1 MTPKNNDYDYDLF
14 VIGAGSGG
22 VRASRMS
29 ASFGAKVGIAEEYR
43 FGGTCVIRGCVP
55 KKLMVHASHF
65 GEDFED
71 AEGFGW
77 TVDGAAFSWPGLI
90 AAKDKEIDR
99 LEAIYGTILGDAG
112 VETYRARATFVD
124 AHTLDV
130 GGEKITAETILI
142 ATGGR
147 PTLPDIPGIEHAITS
162 NEVFH
167 LAEMPER
174 IAIVGGGYIAIE
186 FAGIFNGLGAATTVL
201 YRGEQILRGFD
212 DDVRHHLAAEIVKK
226 GVDLRIE
233 TNVTNITKS
242 GAEITLTLTDGSTLE
257 VDAVMYGTGRQANV
271 DGLGLE
277 AVGVERNAWGG
288 VVVDDYSKTTA
299 DNIYAIGD
307 VTNRVELTPVALMEG
322 MALAR
327 TLYANQPTSPDHKN
341 VPHAVF
347 SQPSVS
353 VVGMTEAEARAHC
366 GEIDLYKSAFKPL
379 KHTLSG
385 RDERSFMKL
394 IVEQKTQ
401 AVVGVHMVGAD
412 AAEIIQGIA
421 IAVKMGATKQ
431 QFDATLG
438 IHPTSAEEF
447 VTMRDKWTP
456 PVEIAAE

>member
-1 MTPKNNDYDYDLF
+1 MSNYDYDLF

-29 ASFGAKVGIAEEYR
+29 AGFGARVGIAEEYR

-65 GEDFED
+65 AEDFED

-77 TVDGAAFSWPGLI
+77 SVDGASFSWPGLI

-99 LEAIYGTILGDAG
+99 LEAVYGTILGNAG
-112 VETYRARATFVD
+112 VETFHARATFVD

-130 GGEKITAETILI
+130 GGKQVTAETILI
-142 ATGGR
+142 ATGGK
-147 PTLPDIPGIEHAITS
+147 PTLPDVPGIEHASTS
-162 NEVFH
+162 NDVFH
-167 LAEMPER
+167 LPEMPER
-174 IAIVGGGYIAIE
+174 VAVVGGGYIAIE
-186 FAGIFNGLGAATTVL
+186 FAGIFNGLGAQVMQL

-212 DDVRHHLAAEIVKK
+212 DDVRNHLAAEVVKK
-226 GVDLRIE
+226 GIDLRVE
-233 TNVTNITKS
+233 TNVT
-242 GAEITLTLTDGSTLE
+242 EIAKTSDGIKLTLTDGSTLE
-257 VDAVMYGTGRQANV
+257 VDAVLYGTGRGANV
-271 DGLGLE
+271 DGLGVEDL
-277 AVGVERNAWGG
+277 GVERNVWGG
-288 VVVDDYSKTTA
+288 IVVDEYSKTTV

-322 MALAR
+322 MALAS
-327 TLYANQPTSPDHKN
+327 TLYGGQPTSPDHAD

-353 VVGMTEAEARAHC
+353 VVGLTEAEARSHY
-366 GEIDLYKSAFKPL
+366 GDVDLYKSEFRPL

-385 RDERSFMKL
+385 SDERSFMKL
-394 IVEQKTQ
+394 IVDSASQR
-401 AVVGVHMVGAD
+401 VVGVHMVGAD

-447 VTMRDKWTP
+447 VTMRDKWVP
-456 PVEIAAE
+456 PVDVAAE

>member
-1 MTPKNNDYDYDLF
+1 MSTTHGYDYDLF

-29 ASFGAKVGIAEEYR
+29 ASYGAKVGVAEEYR

-71 AEGFGW
+71 AAGFGW
-77 TVDGAAFSWPGLI
+77 TVEGASFSWEDLI
-90 AAKDKEIDR
+90 TAKDKEIDR
-99 LEAIYGTILGDAG
+99 LEGIYANILGNAG
-112 VETYRARATFVD
+112 VETYRARAKFID

-130 GGEKITAETILI
+130 GGDTITAETILI
-142 ATGGR
+142 ATGGW
-147 PTLPDIPGIEHAITS
+147 PTLPDIPGIEHAISS

-167 LAEMPER
+167 LADLPKR
-174 IAIVGGGYIAIE
+174 VAVVGGGYIAVE
-186 FAGIFNGLGAATTVL
+186 FAGVFNGLGAETTLL

-212 DDVRHHLAAEIVKK
+212 DDVRNHLAGEIVKK
-226 GVDLRIE
+226 GIDLRVGI
-233 TNVTNITKS
+233 NVTNIEKS
-242 GAEITLTLTDGSTLE
+242 GDEITLSLTDGSTMA
-257 VDAVMYGTGRQANV
+257 VDAVMFGTGRNANV
-271 DGLGLE
+271 DNLGIE
-277 AVGVERNAWGG
+277 NIGVERNAWGG
-288 VVVDDYSKTTA
+288 VVVDDYSKTTV

-327 TLYANQPTSPDHKN
+327 TLYANEPTSPDHKD

-353 VVGMTEAEARAHC
+353 VVGMSEAEARAHY
-366 GEIDLYKSAFKPL
+366 GEIDLYKSSFKPL

-394 IVEQKTQ
+394 IVDQKTQ
-401 AVVGVHMVGAD
+401 VVVGVHMVGAD

-438 IHPTSAEEF
+438 VHPTSAEEF
-447 VTMRDKWTP
+447 VTMRDKWTEP
-456 PVEIAAE
+456 AEKAAE

>member
-1 MTPKNNDYDYDLF
+1 MTNYDYDLF

-29 ASFGAKVGIAEEYR
+29 ASYGARVGIAEEYR

-65 GEDFED
+65 AEDFED

-77 TVDGAAFSWPGLI
+77 SVEGATFSWPGLI

-99 LEAIYGTILGDAG
+99 LEGIYGTILGNAG
-112 VETYRARATFVD
+112 VETYRGRATIVD

-130 GGEKITAETILI
+130 AGEKITAETILI

-167 LAEMPER
+167 LPEMPKR
-174 IAIVGGGYIAIE
+174 IAIVGGGYIAVE
-186 FAGIFNGLGAATTVL
+186 FAGVFNGLGAETTLL
-201 YRGEQILRGFD
+201 YRGEQILRNFD
-212 DDVRHHLAAEIVKK
+212 DDVRNHLAEEIVKK
-226 GVDLRIE
+226 GVDLRVE
-233 TNVTNITKS
+233 TNVTNIEKTDS
-242 GAEITLTLTDGSTLE
+242 GLALSLTDGSILE
-257 VDAVMYGTGRQANV
+257 VDAVMFGTGRHANV

-277 AVGVERNAWGG
+277 NVTVERNVWGG
-288 VVVDDYSKTTA
+288 VVVDEYSKTTA

-327 TLYANQPTSPDHKN
+327 TLYANEPTSPDHKN
-341 VPHAVF
+341 VAHAVF

-394 IVEQKTQ
+394 IVDQKTQ
-401 AVVGVHMVGAD
+401 QVMGVHMVGAD

-447 VTMRDKWTP
+447 VTMRDKWVP
-456 PVEIAAE
+456 PVDIAAE

>member
-1 MTPKNNDYDYDLF
+1 MTKYDYDLF

-29 ASFGAKVGIAEEYR
+29 ASFGAKVGVAEEYR

-77 TVDGAAFSWPGLI
+77 SVAGASFSWPALI

-99 LEAIYGTILGDAG
+99 LEGIYGTILGNAG
-112 VETYRARATFVD
+112 VETYAARATFVD
-124 AHTLDV
+124 EHTLDV
-130 GGEKITAETILI
+130 GGQTVTAETILI

-147 PTLPDIPGIEHAITS
+147 PTMPDIPGIEHAISS

-167 LAEMPER
+167 LAQQPAR
-174 IAIVGGGYIAIE
+174 VAIVGGGYIAVE
-186 FAGIFNGLGAATTVL
+186 FAGIFNGLGSATTLL

-212 DDVRHHLAAEIVKK
+212 DDVRNHLAVEIVKK
-226 GVDLRIE
+226 GIDLRVG
-233 TNVTNITKS
+233 TNVTKIEKA
-242 GAEITLTLTDGSTLE
+242 GDEIALTLTDGSTLV
-257 VDAVMYGTGRQANV
+257 VDAVMFGTGRQANV

-277 AVGVERNAWGG
+277 LVGVERNAWGG
-288 VVVDDYSKTTA
+288 VVVDEFSQTTVN
-299 DNIYAIGD
+299 NIYAIGD

-327 TLYANQPTSPDHKN
+327 TLYANEPTSPDHKN

-353 VVGMTEAEARAHC
+353 VVGMTEAEARAHY

-394 IVEQKTQ
+394 IVDQKTQ
-401 AVVGVHMVGAD
+401 VVVGVHMVGAD

>member
-1 MTPKNNDYDYDLF
+1 MELKMAEYDYDLF

-29 ASFGAKVGIAEEYR
+29 ASFGARVGIAEEYR

-55 KKLMVHASHF
+55 KKLMVYASHF
-65 GEDFED
+65 AEEFED
-71 AEGFGW
+71 AGGFGW
-77 TVDGAAFSWPGLI
+77 TVGESSFSWPALI

-99 LEAIYGTILGDAG
+99 LEGIYHNILGNAG
-112 VETYRARATFVD
+112 VEMHKGRATIVD

-130 GGEKITAETILI
+130 AGKTVTADTILV
-142 ATGGR
+142 ATGGK
-147 PTLPDIPGIEHAITS
+147 PTLPDVPGIEHAITS
-162 NEVFH
+162 NEIFH
-167 LAEMPER
+167 LPDLPKRA
-174 IAIVGGGYIAIE
+174 AVVGGGYIAIE
-186 FAGIFNGLGAATTVL
+186 FAGILNGLGAETTL
-201 YRGEQILRGFD
+201 FYRGEQILRGFD
-212 DDVRHHLAAEIVKK
+212 DDVRNHLAKEVVKK
-226 GVDLRIE
+226 GLNLRTG
-233 TNVTNITKS
+233 TNVTSIEKTAT
-242 GAEITLTLTDGSTLE
+242 GLTLTLTDGTTTE
-257 VDAVMYGTGRQANV
+257 VDAVLYGTGRHANV

-288 VVVDDYSKTTA
+288 VVVDEFSQTTVP
-299 DNIYAIGD
+299 NIYAIGD

-327 TLYANQPTSPDHKN
+327 TLYAGEPTSPDHKD

-347 SQPSVS
+347 SQPSCAI
-353 VVGMTEAEARAHC
+353 VGMTEAEALAHY
-366 GEIDLYKSAFKPL
+366 GELDLYKSTFRAL

-385 RDERSFMKL
+385 NDEQTFMKL
-394 IVEQKTQ
+394 IVDQASQK
-401 AVVGVHMVGAD
+401 VVGVHMVGAD
-412 AAEIIQGIA
+412 AAEIIQGVA

-456 PVEIAAE
+456 PQAEAAE

>member
-1 MTPKNNDYDYDLF
+1 MAEYDYDLF

-29 ASFGAKVGIAEEYR
+29 ASFGARVGIAEEYR

-55 KKLMVHASHF
+55 KKLMVYASHF
-65 GEDFED
+65 AEDFEE
-71 AEGFGW
+71 AAGFGW
-77 TVDGAAFSWPGLI
+77 TVGESSFSWPALI

-99 LEAIYGTILGDAG
+99 LEGIYGTILGNAG
-112 VETYRARATFVD
+112 VETYHARAVIVD

-130 GGEKITAETILI
+130 GGKKITADTILI

-147 PTLPDIPGIEHAITS
+147 PTLPDVPGIEHAITS
-162 NEVFH
+162 NEIFH
-167 LAEMPER
+167 LPDLPKRA
-174 IAIVGGGYIAIE
+174 AVVGGGYIAIE
-186 FAGIFNGLGAATTVL
+186 FAGILNGLGAETTL
-201 YRGEQILRGFD
+201 YYRGEQILRGFD
-212 DDVRHHLAAEIVKK
+212 DDVRNHLAKEVVKK
-226 GVDLRIE
+226 GLNLRTG
-233 TNVTNITKS
+233 TNVTAIEKTDT
-242 GAEITLTLTDGSTLE
+242 GLTLTLTDGTTTE
-257 VDAVMYGTGRQANV
+257 VDAVLYGTGRHANV
-271 DGLGLE
+271 ENMGLE

-288 VVVDDYSKTTA
+288 VVVDEFSQTSVP
-299 DNIYAIGD
+299 NIYAIGD

-327 TLYANQPTSPDHKN
+327 TLYLGEPTSPDHKD

-347 SQPSVS
+347 SQPSCAI
-353 VVGMTEAEARAHC
+353 VGMTEAEARAHY
-366 GEIDLYKSAFKPL
+366 GELDFYKSTFSAL

-385 RDERSFMKL
+385 STEKTFMKL
-394 IVEQKTQ
+394 IVDQASQK
-401 AVVGVHMVGAD
+401 VVGVHMVGAD
-412 AAEIIQGIA
+412 AAEIIQGVA

-456 PVEIAAE
+456 PEAKKAAE

>member
-1 MTPKNNDYDYDLF
+1 MTDYDYDLF

-43 FGGTCVIRGCVP
+43 YGGTCVIRGCVP
-55 KKLMVHASHF
+55 KKLMVYASHF
-65 GEDFED
+65 AEDFED
-71 AEGFGW
+71 AAGFGW
-77 TVDGAAFSWPGLI
+77 TVGESSFSWPALI

-99 LEAIYGTILGDAG
+99 LEGIYQKILGNAG
-112 VETYRARATFVD
+112 VEMHEGRATIVD

-130 GGEKITAETILI
+130 AGKKITAETILV
-142 ATGGR
+142 ATGGT
-147 PTLPDIPGIEHAITS
+147 PTLPDVPGIEHAITS

-167 LAEMPER
+167 LPDLPKRVAV
-174 IAIVGGGYIAIE
+174 VGGGYIAIE
-186 FAGIFNGLGAATTVL
+186 FAGILNGLGAETTL
-201 YRGEQILRGFD
+201 YYRGEQILRGFD
-212 DDVRHHLAAEIVKK
+212 DDVRNHLAQEVVKK
-226 GVDLRIE
+226 GLNLRTG
-233 TNVTNITKS
+233 TNVTAIEKTDT
-242 GAEITLTLTDGSTLE
+242 GLQLTLTDGTTSE
-257 VDAVMYGTGRQANV
+257 VDAVLYGTGRHANV

-277 AVGVERNAWGG
+277 KVGVERNAWGG
-288 VVVDDYSKTTA
+288 VVVDEFSQTTVP
-299 DNIYAIGD
+299 NIYAIGD

-327 TLYANQPTSPDHKN
+327 TLYANEPISPDHKD

-347 SQPSVS
+347 SQPSCAI
-353 VVGMTEAEARAHC
+353 VGMSEAEAKSHY
-366 GEIDLYKSAFKPL
+366 GEIDLYKSIFRAL

-385 RDERSFMKL
+385 SDEQTFMKL
-394 IVEQKTQ
+394 IVDQ
-401 AVVGVHMVGAD
+401 ASQVVVGVHMVGAD
-412 AAEIIQGIA
+412 AAEIIQGVA

-456 PVEIAAE
+456 PQAEAAE